1 MDNENIKYPKK
12 NDSNLAE
19 DDTVEDL
26 QTSLNEVLSNTSE
39 IMSNLLKSI
48 DSNVTDKKTRDESRD
63 IIKKLF
69 SDLTSATQDAKK
81 EISQAYTYEEE

>member
-19 DDTVEDL
+19 DDIVEDL
-26 QTSLNEVLSNTSE
+26 QTSSNEVLSNTSE

>member
-19 DDTVEDL
+19 DDIVEDL

-39 IMSNLLKSI
+39 IMRNLLKSI

-63 IIKKLF
+63 IVKNLF

>member
-1 MDNENIKYPKK
+1 MDNENIKYTKK

-19 DDTVEDL
+19 DDIVEDL

-48 DSNVTDKKTRDESRD
+48 DSNVTDKKTRD
-63 IIKKLF
+63 
-69 SDLTSATQDAKK
+69 
-81 EISQAYTYEEE
+81 

>member
-1 MDNENIKYPKK
+1 
-12 NDSNLAE
+12 
-19 DDTVEDL
+19 
-26 QTSLNEVLSNTSE
+26 
-39 IMSNLLKSI
+39 MSNLLKSI

>member
-1 MDNENIKYPKK
+1 MDNEKMKYPEKK
-12 NDSNLAE
+12 DSNLSE
-19 DDTVEDL
+19 DNIVDDL
-26 QTSLNEVLSNTSE
+26 QTSLNEVLSNTSHV
-39 IMSNLLKSI
+39 MGNLLKSI
-48 DSNVTDKKTRDESRD
+48 DTNITDKKTRDESRD

>member
-19 DDTVEDL
+19 DDIVEDL

-39 IMSNLLKSI
+39 IMRNLLKSI

>member
-19 DDTVEDL
+19 DDIVEDL

-63 IIKKLF
+63 IIKKVF

>member
-12 NDSNLAE
+12 NNSNLAE
-19 DDTVEDL
+19 DDIVEDL

-48 DSNVTDKKTRDESRD
+48 DSNVSDKKTRDESRY
-63 IIKKLF
+63 IVKKLI
-69 SDLTSATQDAKK
+69 SDFTSATQDAKK

>member
-19 DDTVEDL
+19 DDIVEDL
-26 QTSLNEVLSNTSE
+26 QTSLNEVLSNTSQ

-69 SDLTSATQDAKK
+69 SDLNNTTQ
-81 EISQAYTYEEE
+81 EVRNQISQAYNQEEE

>member
-19 DDTVEDL
+19 DDIVEDL
-26 QTSLNEVLSNTSE
+26 QTSLNEVLTNTSE

>member
-1 MDNENIKYPKK
+1 MDNENIKNPKK
-12 NDSNLAE
+12 NDTNLTE
-19 DDTVEDL
+19 DDIVEDL

-63 IIKKLF
+63 IIKKVF

>member
-1 MDNENIKYPKK
+1 M
-12 NDSNLAE
+12 
-19 DDTVEDL
+19 EDL

>member
-12 NDSNLAE
+12 NNSNLAE
-19 DDTVEDL
+19 DDIVEDL

-48 DSNVTDKKTRDESRD
+48 DSNVSDKKTRDESRY
-63 IIKKLF
+63 IVKKLI
-69 SDLTSATQDAKK
+69 SDFTSATQDAKK
-81 EISQAYTYEEE
+81 EISKAYTYEEE

>member
-19 DDTVEDL
+19 DDIVEDL

-48 DSNVTDKKTRDESRD
+48 DSIVTDKKTRDESRD

>member
-19 DDTVEDL
+19 DDIVEDL

-48 DSNVTDKKTRDESRD
+48 DSNVTDKKTRDESRF

>member
-19 DDTVEDL
+19 DDIVEDL

-39 IMSNLLKSI
+39 IMSNFLKSI

>member
-19 DDTVEDL
+19 DDIVEDL

-69 SDLTSATQDAKK
+69 YDLTSATQDAKK